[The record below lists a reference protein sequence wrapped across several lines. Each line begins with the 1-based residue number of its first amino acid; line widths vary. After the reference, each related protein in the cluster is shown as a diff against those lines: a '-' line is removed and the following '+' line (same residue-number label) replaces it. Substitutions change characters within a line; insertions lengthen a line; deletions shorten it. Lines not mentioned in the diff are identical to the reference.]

1 METSVLN
8 ASPIIVLAAS
18 SVLILV
24 AIGISMWLHLG
35 FERSIVIAALRATVQ
50 LLAVGVLLAV
60 VVESGWEAV
69 LAPLWITAMI
79 VIAAFVVAS
88 RAGLPSIRFL
98 AGVAVAVPTLIALAV
113 VFGFGV
119 LPSEPIQMIVVAGI
133 TIGNTL
139 PATVQGVDQVRRQ
152 MTSDRSTIEG
162 LLALGVDSGRSSRFM
177 VAEAT
182 RVAVQPQ
189 IERTKVVGLVAL
201 PGAFTGLLIAGVEPF
216 EAAVIQ
222 LVVMFLVLGS
232 VAVSSAT
239 MAALTARR
247 AFTPDQRL
255 RTVDASF

>member
-1 METSVLN
+1 MDTSVLH
-8 ASPIIVLAAS
+8 ASPIAVLAAS
-18 SVLILV
+18 TVLILV
-24 AIGISMWLHLG
+24 AIGISLWLRLG
-35 FERSIVIAALRATVQ
+35 FERSIVVAALRATVQ
-50 LLAVGVLLAV
+50 LLVVGVLLSV
-60 VVESGWEAV
+60 VVDSGWESI
-69 LAPLWITAMI
+69 LAPLWILVMI
-79 VIAAFVVAS
+79 AIAAFVVAS
-88 RAGLPSIRFL
+88 RAGLPSIRML
-98 AGVAVAVPTLIALAV
+98 AATAIAVPTAVVLAV

-119 LPSEPIQMIVVAGI
+119 LPAEPIQMIVVAGI

-152 MTSDRSTIEG
+152 MTRDRATIEG
-162 LLALGVDSGRSSRFM
+162 LLSLGIDSGRSSRFM

-201 PGAFTGLLIAGVEPF
+201 PGAFTGLLIAGVDPL